1 MGFQQLPG
9 AQGVRPK
16 VVSHYLLEK
25 MRLAD
30 VTRAFIV
37 IREGKWD
44 IPAYF
49 GDGAMLDMHLA
60 YLVRRLP
67 YGAPY
72 TLDTA
77 YPFVRHAVVA
87 FGFPDILFRPDD
99 GFVRLLDCQAGTKA
113 EVVLGVFPAAQPDT
127 MDMVDMDN
135 EGRVRDIVRRP
146 RDTRLRYAWIFAV
159 WTPVFTRF
167 QHEFLK
173 AFDGGASDRAGR
185 ASRRRRPPGGH
196 PGGIPT
202 RAVTFPDP
210 SYLDIG
216 TPPALA
222 AAIRDAGE
230 ALGFELTAPVAA
242 SSAGGG
248 RGR

>member
-127 MDMVDMDN
+127 MDMVDMDS

-173 AFDGGASDRAGR
+173 AFEGGASTGPEELAVGDVLRAAIR
-185 ASRRRRPPGGH
+185 A
-196 PGGIPT
+196 GIPT

-222 AAIRDAGE
+222 AAIRNAGE